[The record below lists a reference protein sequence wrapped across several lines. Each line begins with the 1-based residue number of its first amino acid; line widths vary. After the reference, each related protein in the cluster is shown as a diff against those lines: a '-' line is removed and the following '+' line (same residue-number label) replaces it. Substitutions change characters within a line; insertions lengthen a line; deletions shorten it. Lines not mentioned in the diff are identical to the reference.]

1 MTARLPKSASAHAGK
16 LSLSLLLAAALVTS
30 LYAGDAQAAK
40 RKKAKANC
48 NAEVQMSRADELRCH
63 SGKTHYSRSSND
75 ETRAERERRLKRE
88 CKGRP
93 NAGMCL
99 GFAS

>member
-1 MTARLPKSASAHAGK
+1 MTAHLPNSASIRTSK
-16 LSLSLLLAAALVTS
+16 LSLGLLFAAALAAS

-40 RKKAKANC
+40 RKKSKVDC

-63 SGKTHYSRSSND
+63 AGKTHYSRSSND

>member
-1 MTARLPKSASAHAGK
+1 MKNTAVNSVLC
-16 LSLSLLLAAALVTS
+16 AAALSIALSAS
-30 LYAGDAQAAK
+30 LYAGDAHAAK
-40 RKKAKANC
+40 RKSKKAAC
-48 NAEVQMSRADELRCH
+48 VEGVTQSQADELRCH
-63 SGKTHYSRSSND
+63 ATKTRYIRSPSE

-88 CKGRP
+88 CQGRP

>member
-1 MTARLPKSASAHAGK
+1 MMHSLLPPRATIVWPALLLAVA
-16 LSLSLLLAAALVTS
+16 LSLSLHS
-30 LYAGDAQAAK
+30 GDAHAAK
-40 RKKAKANC
+40 RKSKAAC
-48 NAEVQMSRADELRCH
+48 NVEVQMSQADELRCRA
-63 SGKTHYSRSSND
+63 SKTHYSRSSND

>member
-1 MTARLPKSASAHAGK
+1 MMATTPAPRRTLLPI
-16 LSLSLLLAAALVTS
+16 AALALAPS
-30 LYAGDAQAAK
+30 LYAPDTQAAK
-40 RKKAKANC
+40 RKSKAAC
-48 NAEVQMSRADELRCH
+48 REDVQMSKADELRCH
-63 SGKTHYSRSSND
+63 ATKTRYIKSGSE

>member
-1 MTARLPKSASAHAGK
+1 MMATTPALRRTLLPI
-16 LSLSLLLAAALVTS
+16 AALVLAAS
-30 LYAGDAQAAK
+30 LYAPDTQAAK
-40 RKKAKANC
+40 RKSTAAC
-48 NAEVQMSRADELRCH
+48 RTDVTLSQADELRCH
-63 SGKTHYSRSSND
+63 ATKTRYIRSDSD